1 MSEKIKVLI
10 DRSKW
15 RCGDDGRE
23 RAGVGSTKLLNRE
36 GYMCCLGFITRAV
49 YPDLRIQDVLYPMNL
64 GCIVPGLS
72 EKGTF
77 CDGPDALTDTE
88 LTMRAVSINDS
99 KRLTR
104 EGREQQLL
112 ELFEDSP
119 YALEFV
125 GEYNERKD

>member
-1 MSEKIKVLI
+1 MQKIKVTI

-23 RAGVGSTKLLNRE
+23 RAGVGSTRLLNRE

-49 YPDLRIQDVLYPMNL
+49 YPDLRIQDVLYPMRL

-77 CDGPDALTDTE
+77 RDCPDALIDTE
-88 LTMRAVSINDS
+88 LTVRAVSINDS

-104 EGREQQLL
+104 EGREKQLL

-125 GEYNERKD
+125 GEYNERED